1 MSGILDSSADPNQT
15 WRDVHIVRIYFGYFQ
30 HISQKMPSET
40 DVAPKAIWIGMK
52 SLGEAV
58 LREPS
63 VLIINAKTIEN
74 HSNEL
79 Q

>member
-1 MSGILDSSADPNQT
+1 MEGRAYRANIFRLFST
-15 WRDVHIVRIYFGYFQ
+15 YF
-30 HISQKMPSET
+30 SKNAVS
-40 DVAPKAIWIGMK
+40 DVAPKAIWIGRK

-58 LREPS
+58 IRAPS